1 MALTAV
7 VEDDRTNAAL
17 AWVVVGAL
25 AVAAIASAVLGE
37 PVWTGLAGVAIAIA
51 LVPAVASRDSSV
63 MPPWEVLVLVAVP
76 TASRFLALPDA
87 LADAATFVGIV
98 GLAVLIVVELHVF
111 SPMEMP
117 PRFGAVL
124 VVLLTMATAGLWTL
138 VQFASDA
145 ALGTALIEGQ
155 TPLMWDMVIATVVSV
170 LGGPLFVYYF
180 ERQTGEGGRTFRAG
194 SIADGSGGDP

>member
-1 MALTAV
+1 MALTTV

-17 AWVVVGAL
+17 AWIVVGAL
-25 AVAAIASAVLGE
+25 ALAAAASAVFGE
-37 PVWTGLAGVAIAIA
+37 PVWTVLAGVAIAIA
-51 LVPAVASRDSSV
+51 LVPAVAFRNGSV
-63 MPPWEVLVLVAVP
+63 MPPWEVLVLVTVP

-87 LADAATFVGIV
+87 LADTATFVGIV

-124 VVLLTMATAGLWTL
+124 VVLLTMATAGLWSL

-155 TPLMWDMVIATVVSV
+155 TPLMWDMVIATAVSV
-170 LGGPLFVYYF
+170 LGGPLFAYYF
-180 ERQTGEGGRTFRAG
+180 GRQGSEGGRTFRMG
-194 SIADGSGGDP
+194 STTDGSGGNP